1 MGGGEPGVTT
11 RSTTL
16 SFSATASKRPKSK
29 PEPKGHAVARVEG
42 SDDGAEMVQLDGPR
56 YIVVEGPIGVGKTSL
71 AKRLAKSFGSEL
83 ILEQAE
89 ENPFLERFY
98 LNRRQS
104 ALPTQLFFLFQRA
117 RQIEQIR
124 QRDMFSPVRIA
135 DFFMEKDRLFAEL
148 NLDPHELGLYLQ
160 VADTLELD
168 PPTPD
173 LVVYLQAPATV
184 LLKRVA
190 ARGIPYEQ
198 LIEPDYLERL
208 GDAYA
213 RFFYDFDAAPLLIV
227 NAAAIDPVHR
237 ESDYQ
242 ELLQTIL
249 RVKHGRHFFNPA
261 GVPLT

>member
-1 MGGGEPGVTT
+1 MNDNKGVI
-11 RSTTL
+11 
-16 SFSATASKRPKSK
+16 P
-29 PEPKGHAVARVEG
+29 V
-42 SDDGAEMVQLDGPR
+42 DGPR

-71 AKRLAKSFGSEL
+71 AKRLAASFASEL

-98 LNRRQS
+98 RNRKHA

-124 QRDMFSPVRIA
+124 QSDLFSPVRIA
-135 DFFMEKDRLFAEL
+135 DFLIEKDRLFAEL
-148 NLDPHELGLYLQ
+148 NLDANELGLYDQ
-160 VADTLELD
+160 VAATLDLD

-173 LVVYLQAPATV
+173 LVVYLQAPANV
-184 LLKRVA
+184 LMRRVA
-190 ARGIPYEQ
+190 GRGIGYEQ
-198 LIEPDYLERL
+198 QIDQDYLERL

-227 NAAAIDPVHR
+227 NAASIDPVHR

-242 ELLQTIL
+242 ELLQMIL
-249 RVKHGRHFFNPA
+249 RIKHGRHFFNPA
-261 GVPLT
+261 AEALG

>member
-1 MGGGEPGVTT
+1 MSFNLAKGTRTKPARAVPSARPAAKGAASDRPGE
-11 RSTTL
+11 
-16 SFSATASKRPKSK
+16 
-29 PEPKGHAVARVEG
+29 AVR
-42 SDDGAEMVQLDGPR
+42 LDGPR

-71 AKRLAKSFGSEL
+71 AKRLAASFASEL
-83 ILEQAE
+83 ILERAE
-89 ENPFLERFY
+89 ENPFLETFY
-98 LNRRQS
+98 RNRGQS

-124 QRDMFSPVRIA
+124 QSDMFSPVRIA
-135 DFFMEKDRLFAEL
+135 DFLLQKDRLFAEL
-148 NLDPHELGLYLQ
+148 NLDPHELGLYNQ

-173 LVVYLQAPATV
+173 LVVYLQAPAPV

-227 NAAAIDPVHR
+227 NAATIDPIHR

-242 ELLQTIL
+242 ELLQTIV
-249 RVKHGRHFFNPA
+249 RIKHGRHFFNPVGTA
-261 GVPLT
+261 FP

>member
-1 MGGGEPGVTT
+1 M
-11 RSTTL
+11 
-16 SFSATASKRPKSK
+16 SFSFSTRERRQK
-29 PEPKGHAVARVEG
+29 PAADPTGRAAAPRANDDEPHRDAIR
-42 SDDGAEMVQLDGPR
+42 LDGPR

-71 AKRLAKSFGSEL
+71 AKRLAKSFASEL

-98 LNRRQS
+98 RSRRQS

-124 QRDMFSPVRIA
+124 QSDMFSPVRIA
-135 DFFMEKDRLFAEL
+135 DFLLQKDRLFAEL
-148 NLDPHELGLYLQ
+148 NLDPHELELYTQ
-160 VADTLELD
+160 VADTLELE

-173 LVVYLQAPATV
+173 LVVYLQAPAQV
-184 LLKRVA
+184 LQKRVA

-198 LIEPDYLERL
+198 LIEPEYLERL

-213 RFFYDFDAAPLLIV
+213 RFFHEFDAAPLLIV
-227 NAAAIDPVHR
+227 NAATIDPVHR

-242 ELLQTIL
+242 ELLQTIM